1 MGPIPVTVSCWK
13 RILCTFISAISGAAL
28 VVCSRRGTSSSVQ
41 GWHRCSQLQQVETC
55 SFVCVC
61 WWTDPLQGGFSHHCW
76 DGVRKLAWLSHIFP
90 WHLPWGRAQSR
101 SFGSRIPVMQNVG
114 ERKSNYRPCPFVYF
128 QRRLLKIKTVDFF
141 LISAAHIQEFL
152 WPDTQ
157 CRQATWLKT
166 DIFNHHLQGTGCTL
180 RLAVFLSPM
189 LRSLK
194 ARVLFWLFTG
204 CRELIFWFAFKCVW
218 LGSTEQQ
225 LKGRKQSK
233 ADS

>member
-1 MGPIPVTVSCWK
+1 MQ
-13 RILCTFISAISGAAL
+13 LCLCLLMNWSPSGGLFPSLLGWRQKACVVITHLSLAFAL
-28 VVCSRRGTSSSVQ
+28 REGTKQ
-41 GWHRCSQLQQVETC
+41 
-55 SFVCVC
+55 
-61 WWTDPLQGGFSHHCW
+61 
-76 DGVRKLAWLSHIFP
+76 KL
-90 WHLPWGRAQSR
+90 
-101 SFGSRIPVMQNVG
+101 GSRIPVTQNVG

-180 RLAVFLSPM
+180 RLAVFLSPV

-218 LGSTEQQ
+218 SGSTEQQ